1 MTKHIFEHYWNNSF
15 KTYYRTYFQELV
27 AGELVG
33 RWQRIDLV
41 IVFFVALTASG
52 SAISGSALWNQPGGK
67 VAWATLAGIVS
78 LASIAHAVAG
88 VPSRL
93 KQQEEL
99 RRAFAELRIDIDSF
113 QQELTIGITDEQART
128 QYEQLRARYKK
139 LTGSASPDIVYTEKL
154 SKKIQKGLDSIMAA
168 EGYIH
173 ENTANN

>member
-1 MTKHIFEHYWNNSF
+1 MTQHIFENYWKNSF

-33 RWQRIDLV
+33 RWQRIDLI

-67 VAWATLAGIVS
+67 VAWATLAGVVS
-78 LASIAHAVAG
+78 LASIVHATVG
-88 VPSRL
+88 VPNRL

-99 RRAFAELRIDIDSF
+99 RRSFAELRIDIDSF
-113 QQELTIGITDEQART
+113 QQELTIGITNEQART
-128 QYEQLRARYKK
+128 QYDQLRGRYKK
-139 LTGSASPDIVYTEKL
+139 LTGSASPDIAYTQKL

-168 EGYIH
+168 EGYIN
-173 ENTANN
+173 EKKPNG